1 MPFRAQQNALAVDT
15 AMAFMGPLA
24 GRLRLGAALAQTP
37 HGVTNT
43 ADEQQRSPAVERDGG
58 RASGGRAA
66 VGWRLGLG
74 FGSQQQGRNKEK
86 IFKHDVLTKDKQ

>member
-1 MPFRAQQNALAVDT
+1 MESF
-15 AMAFMGPLA
+15 A
-24 GRLRLGAALAQTP
+24 GRLGLGTALPQAA

-58 RASGGRAA
+58 GAGGGRSSI
-66 VGWRLGLG
+66 GWRLGLG

>member
-1 MPFRAQQNALAVDT
+1 MGPFR
-15 AMAFMGPLA
+15 
-24 GRLRLGAALAQTP
+24 GRLGLGTALPQAA

-43 ADEQQRSPAVERDGG
+43 ADEQQRSPADERDGG

-66 VGWRLGLG
+66 VGWYLSLG